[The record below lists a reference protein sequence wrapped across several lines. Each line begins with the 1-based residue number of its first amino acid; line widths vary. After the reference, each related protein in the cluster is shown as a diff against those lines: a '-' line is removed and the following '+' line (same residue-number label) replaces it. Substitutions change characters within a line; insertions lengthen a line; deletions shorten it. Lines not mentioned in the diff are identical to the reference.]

1 MEGATTGVH
10 KRPRLE
16 VDESSPESPEAKRVR
31 DNLLDILEDGDDD
44 DRDAAWK
51 DLALFLESFK
61 EEVGLPEPPAP
72 EVGLPEPRAPEPETA
87 ADLSYLLEA
96 SDDDLGLPPAAV
108 GEGEGGGGFGEA
120 VVHAG
125 GGWGLEEEAVGYEFG
140 GWWEE
145 DVALG
150 GFLDCYFGEMA
161 AATDVSELP
170 WQGESLTTV

>member
-1 MEGATTGVH
+1 MEGATTGMH

-44 DRDAAWK
+44 DRDAAWQ
-51 DLALFLESFK
+51 DLASFMEIFK
-61 EEVGLPEPPAP
+61 EEVGMPEPPVP
-72 EVGLPEPRAPEPETA
+72 EAGLPEPLEPDLAPP

-125 GGWGLEEEAVGYEFG
+125 GGWGLEEEVLGYEFG
-140 GWWEE
+140 GWGEE
-145 DVALG
+145 DLALG
-150 GFLDCYFGEMA
+150 GFLDCYS
-161 AATDVSELP
+161 D
-170 WQGESLTTV
+170 